1 MLLTAY
7 NLPNYILQKSADKR
21 FSALSNFFS
30 SDNLCLIENIDK
42 NNPRNILLKCTAGE
56 QSFVFKQ
63 PKYLTNGGTWLIT
76 NEYLFYEAFP
86 KLKVKA
92 QQYSFDEHYKVLV
105 LPYLHSLTAFD
116 DIISYAIKLQSY
128 ANQAASSLALFHQSL
143 DTKANLGVKK
153 FVQNNCAYSVSIYAN
168 FISLLQRGYKRPQ
181 FLDEVVFPAFA
192 SIAPTRAILHNFLN
206 NETLFQSINDL
217 SAQWAENH
225 LIHGDLKIEN
235 LLQDKDDA
243 LLKFIDFENVTQGDN
258 AWDFACFVESAL
270 YQLPLRRGAN
280 AEKHKESL
288 MKRFFFFAI
297 YLNTYCEQLGFNEI
311 EHRNFLS
318 RVLKFWAI
326 RKLEKFRLYDGNF
339 NYLLK
344 SLDVI
349 KNLLTKTDFYID
361 QIYDSTER
369 RFEIFEF

>member
-30 SDNLCLIENIDK
+30 SGNSCLIENIDE
-42 NNPRNILLKCTAGE
+42 NNPRNILLKCTTGQ

-105 LPYLHSLTAFD
+105 LPYLHSLTALD
-116 DIISYAIKLQSY
+116 EVIGCATKLQTY
-128 ANQAASSLALFHQSL
+128 ARQAATSLALLHQSL
-143 DTKANLGVKK
+143 NIKDNPNVKK
-153 FVQNNCAYSVSIYAN
+153 FVQANCAYSVSSYGN

-181 FLDEVVFPAFA
+181 LLDEVVFPSFA

-217 SAQWAENH
+217 FAKWSENH

-235 LLQDKDDA
+235 LLKEQDDD

-258 AWDFACFVESAL
+258 AWDFACFLESVL
-270 YQLPLRRGAN
+270 YQLPLRRDAT
-280 AEKHKESL
+280 AEKRKESL

-297 YLNTYCEQLGFNEI
+297 YLNTYCEQLGFNED
-311 EHRNFLS
+311 EHRDFLY

-339 NYLLK
+339 NYFLK

-349 KNLLTKTDFYID
+349 KNLFTKTNFYIE